1 MSIIVLG
8 TVALDSVKTPFGR
21 RKELLGGSA
30 AHFSMAARLF
40 TGVNLIAI
48 VGSDFPQK
56 HIAFLK
62 SKGINLSSL
71 IIDKGK
77 TFRWEGEYRGDLNS
91 ALTLNTQLGVLSVF
105 KPQVSE
111 AQRKIENIFLANV
124 DPEIQ
129 EHLLAKM
136 HSPRLVGADSMNYW
150 INTKRKA
157 LIKLLKQIDIYV
169 ANDQEARTLSGESN
183 LIKAAKG
190 LCSLGPRMVLIK
202 KGEHGV
208 LFYSKKFIH
217 SAALDLKM
225 KVLPQYQSLGKSRA
239 KTRNIEGLIFSL
251 PAYPVEKVIDPTGA
265 GDTFAGGFMGYL
277 TCTAKINSLS
287 IKKALAYGTVAASFN
302 VEDFGLHRTSKLTRR
317 DLESRLAKFKGCFYF

>member
-8 TVALDSVKTPFGR
+8 TVALDTVKTPFGK

-40 TGVNLIAI
+40 TKVNLIAI
-48 VGSDFPQK
+48 VGNDFGQK
-56 HIAFLK
+56 HIAFLR
-62 SKGINLSSL
+62 SKRLNLSSL
-71 IIDKGK
+71 MVDKGK
-77 TFRWEGEYRGDLNS
+77 TFRWEGQYQGDLNS
-91 ALTLNTQLGVLSVF
+91 AITLKTQLGVLAVF

-111 AQRKIENIFLANV
+111 GQRKIENIFLANV
-124 DPEIQ
+124 DPDIQ
-129 EHLLAKM
+129 EYLLAKM
-136 HSPRLVGADSMNYW
+136 HSPKLVGADSMNYW
-150 INTKRKA
+150 IDTKRKA
-157 LIKLLKQIDIYV
+157 LVKLLKHIDIYV

-190 LCSLGPRMVLIK
+190 LCSLGPKMILIK

-208 LFYSKKFIH
+208 LFYNKKF
-217 SAALDLKM
+217 
-225 KVLPQYQSLGKSRA
+225 
-239 KTRNIEGLIFSL
+239 IFSL

-277 TCTAKINSLS
+277 SRAGKVTSLT

-302 VEDFGLHRTSKLTRR
+302 VEDFGLFRTSKLTRG
-317 DLESRLAKFKGCFYF
+317 DLERRLNKFKDCFSF